1 MFFYFCQDRYLLT
14 GKIRMELIKHIDKIE
29 KPFKNAVITI
39 GNFDGVH
46 IGHQALFHEVIEKA
60 DTIDGTSIVMTFEP
74 HPVRVLKQNGHLP
87 LITLYEQKIELIE
100 NSGIDVLI
108 CVPFTEEFA
117 EISAKTF
124 VQDILLKSIGMKAI
138 VVGKDYTFGRNR
150 EGDIDLLQ
158 TYAKDLGFEVV
169 VADWIQ
175 TSKNGP
181 GRISSTRTRELVE
194 EGKVDEAQKL
204 LGRYYQLRGIVTTG
218 RNRGGKLLGFPTA
231 NINLHDELCPKNGVY
246 AVTVD
251 CMGGVFQG
259 VANIGYSPTFDDHVF
274 SVEVHILDFNEN
286 IYGQNIRVNFVQR
299 IRDEEK
305 FSNISEL
312 SDQIKKDIEKAR
324 KTLS

>member
-1 MFFYFCQDRYLLT
+1 
-14 GKIRMELIKHIDKIE
+14 MELIKHIDKIE

-46 IGHQALFHEVIEKA
+46 IGHQALFHEVVEKA
-60 DTIDGTSIVMTFEP
+60 VSLDGTSIVMTFEP
-74 HPVRVLKQNGHLP
+74 HPVRVLKQNVHLH
-87 LITLYEQKIELIE
+87 LITLYEQKVELIE
-100 NSGIDVLI
+100 NSGVDVLI
-108 CVPFTEEFA
+108 CIPFTKEFA
-117 EISAKTF
+117 AISAKEF
-124 VQDILLKSIGMKAI
+124 VEDVLLKSIGMKAI
-138 VVGKDYTFGRNR
+138 VVGKDYTFGKNR
-150 EGDIDLLQ
+150 EGNIDLLK
-158 TYAKDLGFEVV
+158 TYAKNLGFEVV

-181 GRISSTRTRELVE
+181 GRISSTRTRELVMA
-194 EGKVDEAQKL
+194 GKVDEAQKL
-204 LGRYYQLRGIVTTG
+204 LGRYYQLRGIVTAG

-251 CMGGVFQG
+251 CMGKTFQG

-286 IYGQNIRVNFVQR
+286 IYGQNIRVNFVHR

-312 SDQIKKDIEKAR
+312 SDEIKKDIVKAR
-324 KTLS
+324 KILS

>member
-1 MFFYFCQDRYLLT
+1 MFFYFCQGRYLLT
-14 GKIRMELIKHIDKIE
+14 GKIRMELIKHIDKIK
-29 KPFKNAVITI
+29 KPYKNAVITI

-46 IGHQALFHEVIEKA
+46 IGHQALFHEVVEKA
-60 DTIDGTSIVMTFEP
+60 ESLDGTSIVMTFEP

-87 LITLYEQKIELIE
+87 LITLYEQKVELIE
-100 NSGIDVLI
+100 NSGVDVLI
-108 CVPFTEEFA
+108 CVPFTKEFA
-117 EISAKTF
+117 AISAKEF
-124 VQDILLKSIGMKAI
+124 VEDILLKSIGMKAI
-138 VVGKDYTFGRNR
+138 VVGNDYTFGKNR

-158 TYAKDLGFEVV
+158 TYAKNLGFEVI

-181 GRISSTRTRELVE
+181 DRISSTRTRELVMA
-194 EGKVDEAQKL
+194 GKVDEAQKL

-231 NINLHDELCPKNGVY
+231 NITLHDELCPKNGVY

-251 CMGGVFQG
+251 CTGGVFQG

-299 IRDEEK
+299 IRDEKK

-312 SDQIKKDIEKAR
+312 SDQIKKDIAKAR
-324 KTLS
+324 KILS